1 MMTRLWTLVIALV
14 FFAGPV
20 AGGSVEDFYK
30 GKTIR
35 IVVGFGPGGATD
47 TISRLLQRALSK
59 HVPGNPSV
67 VVENKPGGGSMLAL
81 NTVYNAEPKDGTVIA
96 AFNQDLIR
104 SQALGAP
111 GVRFD
116 ARKLNWIA
124 TTDDS
129 VGICAARTDSGI
141 SKIQDIM
148 NGKELVVSSFG
159 KGTLSY
165 DPPAVMRAALGTN
178 FKIVTGY
185 QGGAA
190 QRLAVKNGEVQG
202 FCTSLDPMTASA
214 RELLEGTTPITRIL
228 IVTGSQTPDTPFTRG
243 VPAAETLAKTE
254 EAKKLLRAIHLGFTI
269 TIPYA
274 FAPGV
279 PKERV
284 QSMQTAFQKTFKDAE
299 FLALAKKAQ
308 QTIRPKIGDEV
319 RRVAEEMLDLPAAL
333 AEKLKVI
340 LQ

>member
-1 MMTRLWTLVIALV
+1 MMTRFWTLVAALV
-14 FFAGPV
+14 FFTASV
-20 AGGSVEDFYK
+20 SGGSVEEFYK

-59 HVPGNPSV
+59 HIPGNPSV

-81 NTVYNAEPKDGTVIA
+81 NTVYNAEPKDGTVIS

-165 DPPAVMRAALGTN
+165 DPPAVMKAMLGTN

-190 QRLAVKNGEVQG
+190 QRLAVKNAEVQG

-214 RELLEGTTPITRIL
+214 RELLEGSAPITRIL
-228 IVTGSQTPDTPFTRG
+228 IVTGSQTPDSPFTRG
-243 VPAAETLAKTE
+243 VPAAETLAKTD

-274 FAPGV
+274 LAPGV

-284 QSMQTAFQKTFKDAE
+284 QAMQTAFAKTFKDSE
-299 FLALAKKAQ
+299 FLALAQKAQ
-308 QTIRPKIGDEV
+308 QTIRPKIGDDV
-319 RRVAEEMLDLPAAL
+319 RRIAEEMLDLPAAL

>member
-1 MMTRLWTLVIALV
+1 MMTRLSTLVIAVV

-20 AGGSVEDFYK
+20 SGGSVEDFYK

-148 NGKELVVSSFG
+148 NGKELVVSSCG

-165 DPPAVMRAALGTN
+165 DPPAVMRAALGIN

-214 RELLEGTTPITRIL
+214 RELLEGMTPITRIL
-228 IVTGSQTPDTPFTRG
+228 IVTGSQTPDSPFTKG

-284 QSMQTAFQKTFKDAE
+284 QSMQTAFEKTFKDAE

>member
-1 MMTRLWTLVIALV
+1 MAKKGWAFAAALMLFVAPV
-14 FFAGPV
+14 FADP
-20 AGGSVEDFYK
+20 VEDFYR
-30 GKTIR
+30 GKSVR

-47 TISRLLQRALSK
+47 TISRLLQRVLSK
-59 HVPGNPSV
+59 HLPGNPAV

-81 NTVYNAEPKDGTVIA
+81 NTVYNTEPKDGTVIG

-165 DPPAVMRAALGTN
+165 DPPAVMKAMLGTN

-185 QGGAA
+185 QSGAA

-202 FCTSLDPMTASA
+202 FCTSLDPMTPSA
-214 RELLEGTTPITRIL
+214 RELLEGSPPITRIL
-228 IVTGSQTPDTPFTRG
+228 IVTGSQTPDSPFTAG
-243 VPAAETLAKTE
+243 VPAAETLAKTD

-274 FAPGV
+274 LAPGV
-279 PKERV
+279 PKDRV
-284 QSMQTAFQKTFKDAE
+284 QAMQTAFAKTFKDPE

-319 RRVAEEMLDLPAAL
+319 RRIAEEMLDLPAAL
-333 AEKLKVI
+333 VEKLKVI